1 MKKTVI
7 LVLFSLII
15 LSFTNISNAG
25 NIDNK
30 KKPKNIILLI
40 GDGMGYN
47 QIKACDYYYD
57 QIQAYEKWEN
67 QYWVSTYPYGS
78 SYNSDSVWTFYNYVK
93 SRFTDSA
100 PAATAMATGVKTY
113 DDVIGLNYLYLR
125 VENVCELAK
134 KNNKS
139 TGVITT
145 VPISHATPAGF
156 LAHVAN
162 RNYYH
167 SILTQMLIDSKADVI
182 MGCGNP
188 DFDKNG
194 NPTTKESDRY
204 IYSSIWKDIKNGST
218 ELTDETDVKRII
230 GSCDGDNTP
239 DKWFLCERLSTFDS
253 IAKGLFIPKRLLGIP
268 QVSETLQQERDKNKD
283 EVKPYDTPFNK
294 NVPSLSTMVTA
305 GLNVLQKNNNGFFVM
320 IEGGAIDWA
329 CHGGDAVRLIEEVNE
344 FNTAVNAAIDWVY
357 KNSNWDETLV
367 IVVADHET
375 GFLTGKNINEKNYKT
390 EKLQLENNGKLN
402 MPGMF
407 FNTASK
413 EKKNYYSHS
422 NSLIPIFF
430 KGNGSEVF
438 TKYLDE
444 TDLVRGKYMQNNE
457 IGLAL
462 KELLN

>member
-1 MKKTVI
+1 MKKIVI
-7 LVLFSLII
+7 LVLISLIF

-25 NIDNK
+25 NPNNK

-47 QIKACDYYYD
+47 QIKSCDYYYD

-67 QYWVSTYPYGS
+67 HYWVSTYPYGS

-93 SRFTDSA
+93 SRYTDSA

-113 DDVIGLNYLYLR
+113 DDVIGLDHLYLK

-145 VPISHATPAGF
+145 VPIPHATPAGF
-156 LAHVAN
+156 LAHIVN

-167 SILTQMLIDSKADVI
+167 SILTQMLIDSKADVV

-188 DFDKNG
+188 DFDNNG
-194 NPTTKESDRY
+194 KPTTKESDRY
-204 IYSSIWKDIKNGST
+204 IYSSIWKDIKNESL
-218 ELTDETDVKRII
+218 EFTDETGVKRTIS
-230 GSCDGDNTP
+230 SCDADNTP
-239 DKWFLCERLSTFDS
+239 DKWFLCERFSTFDS

-268 QVSETLQQERDKNKD
+268 QVFETLQQERDKKS
-283 EVKPYDTPFNK
+283 EELKPYDTPFNS
-294 NVPSLSTMVTA
+294 NIPSLSTMVGA

-344 FNTAVNAAIDWVY
+344 FNNAVATVIDWVN

-402 MPGMF
+402 MSGMV
-407 FNTASK
+407 FNTGSK
-413 EKKNYYSHS
+413 TKSYYSHS
-422 NSLIPIFF
+422 NSLIPIFI

-438 TKYLDE
+438 TKYIDE
-444 TDLVRGKYMQNNE
+444 SDLVRGKYMQNNE